1 MSEFL
6 FPRAVRN
13 PVRLRLRLAVLAVV
27 VGLVFAVAAGYL
39 GLTYLGY
46 AGNSVTVTVHV
57 TSLGDSLGANSSIK
71 YRGLRIGRV
80 VKVTQARGVDGTYTV
95 TAVLD
100 PREAAE
106 VPAAVHARVLP
117 GSIFGAEYIDLSQP
131 TVSDLSAPRVGD
143 GAVIEAD
150 RSAAS
155 IRVMDTLASAQRI
168 LAAIDPTTLDRTL
181 SQLANALDGKG
192 ASLHRFIDEARGLL
206 LRTRKHEPALF
217 ADLNLMSTTL
227 QTSADL
233 EPILAQAI
241 RASLP
246 TAAVISQHARQ
257 LSTSLTAGTSLL
269 AAADRFFAAH
279 GPQLTAFFA
288 AVAPTYRAFVDGIS
302 PFTAILQ
309 GAPAVLFNGAA
320 AIRNGAIQMK
330 AFFKTDVRNPYTAA
344 DCPRYGTLAGGN
356 CR

>member
-13 PVRLRLRLAVLAVV
+13 PVALRLRLAVLAVA
-27 VGLVFAVAAGYL
+27 VGLVFAAAAGYL
-39 GLTYLGY
+39 GLRYLGY

-57 TSLGDSLGANSSIK
+57 MTLGDSLGIDSSVK

-80 VKVTQARGVDGTYTV
+80 VKVTGARGADGTYAV

-100 PREAAE
+100 PSQSGG
-106 VPAAVHARVLP
+106 VPAQVRARVLP
-117 GSIFGAEYIDLSQP
+117 GSIFGAEYIDLEP
-131 TVSDLSAPRVGD
+131 PAGASAGGVGD
-143 GAVIEAD
+143 GAIIAAD
-150 RSAAS
+150 TSAAS

-168 LAAIDPTTLDRTL
+168 LAAVDPATLDETL

-192 ASLHRFIDEARGLL
+192 ASLHRFIIQAKDLVARSRTHEAALFTDLSLL
-206 LRTRKHEPALF
+206 STNLRT
-217 ADLNLMSTTL
+217 T
-227 QTSADL
+227 ADL

-246 TAAVISQHARQ
+246 TAAVISAHASQ
-257 LSTSLTAGTSLL
+257 LGATLRAGTQLTS
-269 AAADRFFAAH
+269 AAADFFAAH
-279 GPQLTAFFA
+279 GPQLSAFFA
-288 AVAPTYRAFVDGIS
+288 AVDPTYRAFVGGIS

-309 GAPAVLFNGAA
+309 GAPAVLLNGAH
-320 AIRNGAIQMK
+320 AIRDGAIQMM
-330 AFFKTDVRNPYTAA
+330 AFFKADFRNPYTSA
-344 DCPRYGTLAGGN
+344 DCPRYGSVLGSN